1 MEKARFILAS
11 VIASVALLAACAPYD
26 APEKPYVTDQRF
38 TEPTFFSMQPVA
50 YPHPIGCEACGFTDR
65 LLSPQQ

>member
-11 VIASVALLAACAPYD
+11 LIAGATLLAACTYD
-26 APEKPYVTDQRF
+26 APDKPYVTDLRF

-50 YPHPIGCEACGFTDR
+50 YPHPIGCERCGFTGR

>member
-11 VIASVALLAACAPYD
+11 VIASVTLLAACAYD

-38 TEPTFFSMQPVA
+38 TEPTFFCMQPVA
-50 YPHPIGCEACGFTDR
+50 TTTSSASKR
-65 LLSPQQ
+65 WSPDVTT

>member
-1 MEKARFILAS
+1 MEKGRFILAS
-11 VIASVALLAACAPYD
+11 VIASVTLLAACAYD

-50 YPHPIGCEACGFTDR
+50 YPHPIGCERCGFTDR